1 MRAISFVICLSGALF
16 AHSVNSTSWL
26 NILLT
31 NDDGYDSEG
40 IKAVS
45 VALLEAGHR
54 VTVVAPATEQS
65 ATGMKVTLGSLSVVQ
80 HAPEIWS
87 VSGSPADSVMIG
99 LSNIFGER
107 KPDLVVSGANFGQN
121 LGSNVM
127 LSGTVGAASMAVF
140 MGVPA
145 IALSVGLDLSESTAR
160 PTRYASTIAVFPEA
174 AELLVTVLQQY
185 MNDPTVI
192 PRGEL
197 LNINYPVRVSGNPPI
212 LASRISNIG
221 GFAINHDGRIGGI
234 NTISTTVSL
243 GKEDD
248 AIENSDVS
256 GFSSGNITISFLKP
270 DWNSSEESFSKLV
283 DLTQLIYKARE
294 PATR

>member
-1 MRAISFVICLSGALF
+1 MRAISCMVCLSGALF
-16 AHSVNSTSWL
+16 AYSISSASAL

-31 NDDGYDSEG
+31 NDDGYASEG

-45 VALLEAGHR
+45 AALLEAGHR
-54 VTVVAPATEQS
+54 VTVVAPATQQS
-65 ATGMKVTLGSLSVVQ
+65 ATGMKITLGNLSVAQ

-99 LSNIFGER
+99 LSNIFGENQ
-107 KPDLVVSGANFGQN
+107 PDLVISGANFGQN

-160 PTRYASTIAVFPEA
+160 PTRYASTIAAFPEA
-174 AELLVTVLQQY
+174 AQLLVTVLEQY

-192 PRGEL
+192 PGGEL
-197 LNINYPVRVSGNPPI
+197 LNINYPVRTSGDPRI

-221 GFAINHDGRIGGI
+221 GFAISHNGRAEAT

-243 GKEDD
+243 GKENDV
-248 AIENSDVS
+248 IENSDVAA
-256 GFSSGNITISFLKP
+256 FSRGNITISFLKP